1 MREVGSRK
9 SEVRGATGVTRAPR
23 PLAYVTPRKAPAM
36 RHPLPASGFRLPTS
50 HVRLTVLYALLVA
63 TALFLAFPL
72 LYGLAI
78 SFMSPAEVMAYPPRF
93 VPSRLDFTSYQT
105 VWNRLPIP
113 RYLLNSLV
121 VAGAVM
127 LGQLVTA
134 SLAAYAFAT
143 RSFRGQGLLFGLFL
157 ATLMIPWEV
166 TIIPNFQTIQGW
178 GWADNYLGLIAP
190 FVATGFGTFM
200 LRQFFLTIPK
210 ELHDAATIDGCG
222 SLRYLLQIVIP
233 LSRPALGTLAIYGFL
248 QTWNQFLWP
257 LLITNKKEMRTV
269 QIGLNYLL
277 NEETISFNNTM
288 AGVMLAILPTV
299 LLLIVGQRQLVR
311 GLTAGAVKG

>member
-1 MREVGSRK
+1 M
-9 SEVRGATGVTRAPR
+9 SEPR
-23 PLAYVTPRKAPAM
+23 TLGRRT
-36 RHPLPASGFRLPTS
+36 LQ
-50 HVRLTVLYALLVA
+50 LTVIYALLFA
-63 TALFLAFPL
+63 TALFLLFPL

-78 SFMSPAEVMAYPPRF
+78 SFMTADEITVYPPRF
-93 VPSRLDFTSYQT
+93 LPSRLNLTSYQT
-105 VWNRLPIP
+105 VLSRLPIP
-113 RYLLNSLV
+113 RYLLNSLIIST
-121 VAGAVM
+121 AVM

-143 RSFRGQGLLFGLFL
+143 RQFRGRGLLFGLFL
-157 ATLMIPWEV
+157 STLMIPWEV
-166 TIIPNFQTIQGW
+166 TIIPNFQTVQGW
-178 GWADNYLGLIAP
+178 GWTDNYLGLIAP
-190 FVATGFGTFM
+190 FVATAFGTFM
-200 LRQFFLTIPK
+200 LRQFFLTIPQ

-233 LSRPALGTLAIYGFL
+233 LSRPALGTLAIYSFL

-257 LLITNKKEMRTV
+257 LLVTNQKEMRTV

-299 LLLIVGQRQLVR
+299 ALLILGQRQLVR

>member
-1 MREVGSRK
+1 MNGPQTVGR
-9 SEVRGATGVTRAPR
+9 RA
-23 PLAYVTPRKAPAM
+23 
-36 RHPLPASGFRLPTS
+36 FQ
-50 HVRLTVLYALLVA
+50 LTVVYALLFA
-63 TALFLAFPL
+63 TALFLLFPL
-72 LYGLAI
+72 LYGLSI
-78 SFMSPAEVMAYPPRF
+78 SFMTSDEITIYPPRF
-93 VPSRLDFTSYQT
+93 FPSGLNFTSYAT
-105 VWNRLPIP
+105 VLNRLPIP
-113 RYLLNSLV
+113 RYLFNSLLISTS
-121 VAGAVM
+121 VM

-143 RSFRGQGLLFGLFL
+143 RRFRGRGLLFGLFL
-157 ATLMIPWEV
+157 STLMIPWEV
-166 TIIPNFQTIQGW
+166 TLIPNFQTVQAW
-178 GWADNYLGLIAP
+178 GWTDNYLGLIAP
-190 FVATGFGTFM
+190 FVGTAFGTFM
-200 LRQFFLTIPK
+200 LRQFFLTIPQ

-257 LLITNKKEMRTV
+257 LLVTNRKEMRTV

-288 AGVMLAILPTV
+288 AGVILAILPTA
-299 LLLIVGQRQLVR
+299 LLLILGQRQLVR

>member
-1 MREVGSRK
+1 MRNP
-9 SEVRGATGVTRAPR
+9 VRSSHFALR
-23 PLAYVTPRKAPAM
+23 
-36 RHPLPASGFRLPTS
+36 TS
-50 HVRLTVLYALLVA
+50 HFQLTLIYGLLVA

-78 SFMSPAEVMAYPPRF
+78 SFMTPDQVMEYPPRF
-93 VPSRLDFTSYQT
+93 LPSGLDFTSYQT
-105 VWNRLPIP
+105 VLNRLPIP
-113 RYLLNSLV
+113 RYMLNSLIV
-121 VAGAVM
+121 SGAVM
-127 LGQLVTA
+127 LGQLITA
-134 SLAAYAFAT
+134 SLAAYAFAI

-166 TIIPNFQTIQGW
+166 TLIPNFQTIQGW
-178 GWADNYLGLIAP
+178 GWTDNYLGLVAP

-200 LRQFFLTIPK
+200 LRQFFMTIPK

-222 SLRYLLQIVIP
+222 SLRYLIQIVLP
-233 LSRPALGTLAIYGFL
+233 LSRPALGTLAIYSFL

-257 LLITNKKEMRTV
+257 LLVTNQKDMRTV

-288 AGVMLAILPTV
+288 AGVVLAILPTV
-299 LLLIVGQRQLVR
+299 LLLIIGQRQLVR

>member
-1 MREVGSRK
+1 MSGPQT
-9 SEVRGATGVTRAPR
+9 TGRRA
-23 PLAYVTPRKAPAM
+23 LQ
-36 RHPLPASGFRLPTS
+36 
-50 HVRLTVLYALLVA
+50 LTILYALLFA
-63 TALFLAFPL
+63 TALFLLFPL
-72 LYGLAI
+72 LYGLSI
-78 SFMSPAEVMAYPPRF
+78 SFMTADEITVYPPHF
-93 VPSRLDFTSYQT
+93 LPAGLNLTSYAT
-105 VWNRLPIP
+105 VLNRLPIP
-113 RYLLNSLV
+113 RYLLNSLIV
-121 VAGAVM
+121 STAVM

-143 RSFRGQGLLFGLFL
+143 RRFPGRGILFGLFL
-157 ATLMIPWEV
+157 STLMIPWEV
-166 TIIPNFQTIQGW
+166 TIIPNFQTVQGW
-178 GWADNYLGLIAP
+178 GWTDKYLGLIAP
-190 FVATGFGTFM
+190 FVATAFGTFL
-200 LRQFFLTIPK
+200 LRQFFLTIPQ

-288 AGVMLAILPTV
+288 AGVILAILPTM
-299 LLLIVGQRQLVR
+299 LLLILGQRLLVR

>member
-1 MREVGSRK
+1 MSGPQT
-9 SEVRGATGVTRAPR
+9 TGRRA
-23 PLAYVTPRKAPAM
+23 LQ
-36 RHPLPASGFRLPTS
+36 
-50 HVRLTVLYALLVA
+50 LTILYALLFA
-63 TALFLAFPL
+63 TALFLLFPL
-72 LYGLAI
+72 LYGLSI
-78 SFMSPAEVMAYPPRF
+78 SFMTADEITVYPPRF
-93 VPSRLDFTSYQT
+93 LPAGLNLTSYAT
-105 VWNRLPIP
+105 VLNRLPIP
-113 RYLLNSLV
+113 RYLLNSLIV
-121 VAGAVM
+121 STAVM

-134 SLAAYAFAT
+134 SLAAYAFAI
-143 RSFRGQGLLFGLFL
+143 RRFSGRGILFGLFL
-157 ATLMIPWEV
+157 STLMIPWEV
-166 TIIPNFQTIQGW
+166 TIIPNFQTVQGW
-178 GWADNYLGLIAP
+178 GWTDRYLGLIAP
-190 FVATGFGTFM
+190 FVATAFGTFL
-200 LRQFFLTIPK
+200 LRQFFLTIPQ

-288 AGVMLAILPTV
+288 AGVILAILPTM
-299 LLLIVGQRQLVR
+299 LLLILGQRLLVR